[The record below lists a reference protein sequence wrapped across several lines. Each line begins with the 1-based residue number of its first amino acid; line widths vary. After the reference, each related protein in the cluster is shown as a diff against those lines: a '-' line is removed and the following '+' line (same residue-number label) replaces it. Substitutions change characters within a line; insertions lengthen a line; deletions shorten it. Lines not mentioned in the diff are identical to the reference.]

1 MTSDYFHIHDTAS
14 PLARELIQRA
24 VDYRSCQRLEAL
36 GVPGGFV
43 AELNARCLLGS
54 GRVTVARGRWEVP
67 GPDARLLIGVTE
79 FGHLCDIAAVSTSAP
94 DQVALRTGAGAVLG
108 DDALMHAQARV
119 LAGRHV
125 RLRLFADPLAWLIGR
140 GEGVCVLDWTL
151 ALPRLRDLGEAVT
164 IETTPELALVLRERM
179 ARGGLPLVEAGPPD
193 SATLRRLA
201 RSYEVAA

>member
-1 MTSDYFHIHDTAS
+1 MSAVAFHIHDTAS
-14 PLARELIQRA
+14 PLAGELLDRA
-24 VDYRSCQRLEAL
+24 LDYRACQRLEAL
-36 GVPGGFV
+36 GVPGEFV
-43 AELNARCLLGS
+43 AELNARCLIGG
-54 GRVTVARGRWEVP
+54 GRVTLSRGRWELP

-140 GEGVCVLDWTL
+140 GEGVCVLDWGL

-164 IETTPELALVLRERM
+164 IETTPELALVMRERM
-179 ARGGLPLVEAGPPD
+179 ARGGLPRVSGPLSD
-193 SATLRRLA
+193 DANLSLAERLG
-201 RSYEVAA
+201 RAA

>member
-1 MTSDYFHIHDTAS
+1 VSAAPFHIHDTAS
-14 PLARELIQRA
+14 SLARELVERA
-24 VDYRSCQRLEAL
+24 VDYCACQRLEAL

-67 GPDARLLIGVTE
+67 GPDARLLIGVTD
-79 FGHLCDIAAVSTSAP
+79 FGHLCDIAAVSTASP
-94 DQVALRTGAGAVLG
+94 DQVVLRNGAGAVLG

-140 GEGVCVLDWTL
+140 GEGVCVLDWGL

-179 ARGGLPLVEAGPPD
+179 ARGGLPRVSGPLSD
-193 SATLRRLA
+193 DANLSLAERLG
-201 RSYEVAA
+201 RAA